1 VSDASLDDEIEA
13 SRAPLL
19 EHLVELRT
27 RLIRCMIAVFLA
39 FILCFAFSTQAFT
52 LLLHP
57 FYVAAGL
64 LAVRA
69 QGAASAGPS
78 DLTHQALG
86 MLNETKNMFMVLAG
100 LKDLPP
106 VPGQVTKLVFT
117 APLEFF
123 FTKVKLSGLGAV
135 ALSFPV
141 LAQQIYAF
149 VAPGLYKRERRA
161 FLPFLVASPL
171 LFLAGAA
178 MVYFMIMPFLLWF
191 SLSQQIVAVRGI
203 SVELLP
209 KVSEYFDQVLT
220 LLLAFGLGFQLPVIL
235 TLLGMA
241 GLVNSKMLMA
251 GWRFAVAGVVVVA
264 AFITPP
270 DPISQILL
278 SVPVVALYFASVGCV
293 WLIERG
299 RKREDD
305 ARDLT
310 VV

>member
-1 VSDASLDDEIEA
+1 MSASDDEATIES
-13 SRAPLL
+13 SRAPLMD
-19 EHLVELRT
+19 HLVELRR
-27 RLIRCMIAVFLA
+27 RLITCAIALA
-39 FILCFAFSTQAFT
+39 IGFGVCFYFAKEIY
-52 LLLHP
+52 LLLLQP
-57 FYVAAGL
+57 FEVAATLMASQKATGVNHSAFDPL
-64 LAVRA
+64 LVLI
-69 QGAASAGPS
+69 GMKAGVHPTEQ
-78 DLTHQALG
+78 L
-86 MLNETKNMFMVLAG
+86 
-100 LKDLPP
+100 
-106 VPGQVTKLVFT
+106 KLVFT

-123 FTKVKLSGLGAV
+123 FTKVKLAGFGAV
-135 ALSFPV
+135 ILTFPV
-141 LAQQIYAF
+141 TAWQLYRF

-171 LFLAGAA
+171 LFVAGAA

-191 SLSQQIVAVRGI
+191 SLSQQIVAVKGI

-235 TLLGMA
+235 ALLGMA
-241 GLVNSKMLMA
+241 GLVNSKMLMS

-278 SVPVVALYFASVGCV
+278 SVPVVGLYFASVGCV

-299 RKREDD
+299 RRHEDD